1 MNLPNK
7 RILIIEDEQAI
18 RSILR
23 KRLEANGYDVIV
35 AEDGEEGLAVARQE
49 KPDLILLDVMLPKRD
64 GYSVCRLLKF
74 DQRYRHIPVVML
86 TARAQEKDQKLGQQT
101 GADAYVTKPF
111 DAAELLATISS
122 MLKDS

>member
-23 KRLEANGYDVIV
+23 KRLEANGYEVIV

-86 TARAQEKDQKLGQQT
+86 TARAQEKDKKLGQQT

-111 DAAELLATISS
+111 DAAELLATVST